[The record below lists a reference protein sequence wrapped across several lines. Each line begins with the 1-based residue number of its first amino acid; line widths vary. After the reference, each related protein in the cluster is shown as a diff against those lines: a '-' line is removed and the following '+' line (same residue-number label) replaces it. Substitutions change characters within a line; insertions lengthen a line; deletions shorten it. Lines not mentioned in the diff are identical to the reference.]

1 MLEHDSIMYFP
12 FRHEANVKE
21 SMLNSS
27 ASTLLDSGSSARP
40 FATSFAAQSASSPV
54 FHHGVQGLHNAT
66 YNMQSVPNAMSTR
79 NPGLGGG
86 PSSGT
91 HQPAGSLPPGRF
103 GSNNLPVGLSQLS
116 HGGIHGHSSM
126 TSRAGISVVG
136 NHAFSSSMN
145 GVGGTGP
152 GAGPGTGSVGNRG
165 AVAGL
170 GVSPQ
175 IGVTGPRIASSAGN
189 IGGGAGVNLTGGG
202 SLSRS
207 LNAGGGLSVPS
218 LNGSRVNMGPL
229 SNSGGLGVQG
239 PGRPVNSMLPQG
251 VNISSSTYSPSGDL
265 LAMISRAPQTVSL
278 LGSNFSSSPGSGIQ
292 VPSANGQLGNIGLGN
307 DGGSNDGVAFD
318 MNDFPQLTT
327 RQASGGGL
335 QGPVAALRKQGV
347 PVNAIVQQNQEFS
360 IQNEDFPA
368 LPGFKGGSTDMT
380 SEMQHKDPQHESALA
395 AIQSQHF
402 PTGRSAGFSL
412 GASYVPHRQQQQQ
425 QQHQGTGVSAS
436 MSSGSFSGAGAAD
449 LPHLHAAAQAVGT
462 PTSGAAQ
469 SLRSGGSSGVAVNMG
484 SYDQLV
490 HQYQQHQQTQ
500 FSRIGAHQQQLAA
513 VGQSSRDIGG
523 KSIQGI
529 QATTDRF
536 GLLGLLSVIRMSD
549 PDLTTLALGTDL
561 TTLGLN
567 LNSRENLYKTFASP
581 WADGPI
587 RGEPE
592 FTLPQCYV
600 QQAPRLQPGYFAKF
614 QQDTLFYIFYSMPND
629 EAQVYAADELHNRGW
644 FYHKDHHMW
653 FTRVPN
659 VEPLVKTNTYERG
672 SYFYFDQ
679 NTWETGRKENFVL
692 HYEMLE
698 KKPQLPTQH

>member
-12 FRHEANVKE
+12 FRHDANVKE

-40 FATSFAAQSASSPV
+40 FASSFSAQSASSPV

-66 YNMQSVPNAMSTR
+66 YNLQSVPNAMSSR

-86 PSSGT
+86 PSSGA
-91 HQPAGSLPPGRF
+91 HQPAGSLPSGRF

-116 HGGIHGHSSM
+116 HGAIHGHSAM

-145 GVGGTGP
+145 GVGGSGP
-152 GAGPGTGSVGNRG
+152 GAAPGAGSVSNRG
-165 AVAGL
+165 AMAGL
-170 GVSPQ
+170 GVSPSQ
-175 IGVTGPRIASSAGN
+175 MGVAGPRIASSAGN
-189 IGGGAGVNLTGGG
+189 IGAGAGVSLTGGG
-202 SLSRS
+202 NLSRS
-207 LNAGGGLSVPS
+207 LNSGGGLSVTS

-229 SNSGGLGVQG
+229 SNSGGIGVQG

-265 LAMISRAPQTVSL
+265 LAMISRAPQAVSL

-292 VPSANGQLGNIGLGN
+292 VPSANGQLGTIGLGN
-307 DGGSNDGVAFD
+307 DGGTNDGVAFD

-327 RQASGGGL
+327 RQTSGGGL

-347 PVNAIVQQNQEFS
+347 AVNTIVQQNQEFS

-368 LPGFKGGSTDMT
+368 LPGFKGGSSDMPT
-380 SEMQHKDPQHESALA
+380 EMQHKDQQHENTLSAMQA
-395 AIQSQHF
+395 QHF

-412 GASYVPHRQQQQQ
+412 GGSYVPHRQQQ
-425 QQHQGTGVSAS
+425 QQHQGTGVS
-436 MSSGSFSGAGAAD
+436 SGVSTGSLSGTNAAD

-462 PTSGAAQ
+462 PASGTAQ

-490 HQYQQHQQTQ
+490 HQYQQHQQSQ
-500 FSRIGAHQQQLAA
+500 FSRLGAHQQQLTA

-523 KSIQGI
+523 KSVQGI
-529 QATTDRF
+529 QATPDRF

-592 FTLPQCYV
+592 FTLPQCYN
-600 QQAPRLQPGYFAKF
+600 QAAPKLQSGYYAKF

-629 EAQVYAADELHNRGW
+629 EAQLYAADELVNRGW

-672 SYFYFDQ
+672 SYYYFDQ

-698 KKPQLPTQH
+698 KRPQLPSQH

>member
-12 FRHEANVKE
+12 FRHDANVKE

-40 FATSFAAQSASSPV
+40 FASSFSAQSASSPV

-66 YNMQSVPNAMSTR
+66 YNLQSVPNAMSSR

-86 PSSGT
+86 PSSGA
-91 HQPAGSLPPGRF
+91 HQPAGSLPSGRF

-116 HGGIHGHSSM
+116 HGAIHGHSAM

-145 GVGGTGP
+145 GVGGSGP
-152 GAGPGTGSVGNRG
+152 GAAPGAGSVSNRG
-165 AVAGL
+165 AMAGL
-170 GVSPQ
+170 GVSPSQ
-175 IGVTGPRIASSAGN
+175 MGVAGPRIASSAGN
-189 IGGGAGVNLTGGG
+189 IGAGAGVSLTGGG
-202 SLSRS
+202 NLSRS
-207 LNAGGGLSVPS
+207 LNSGGGLSVTS

-229 SNSGGLGVQG
+229 SNSGGIGVQG

-265 LAMISRAPQTVSL
+265 LAMISRAPQAVSL

-292 VPSANGQLGNIGLGN
+292 VPSANGQLGTIGLGN
-307 DGGSNDGVAFD
+307 DGGTNDGVAFD

-327 RQASGGGL
+327 RQTSGGGL
-335 QGPVAALRKQGV
+335 QGPV
-347 PVNAIVQQNQEFS
+347 
-360 IQNEDFPA
+360 
-368 LPGFKGGSTDMT
+368 GGSSDMPT
-380 SEMQHKDPQHESALA
+380 EMQHKDQQHENTLSAMQA
-395 AIQSQHF
+395 QHF

-412 GASYVPHRQQQQQ
+412 GGSYVPHRQQQ
-425 QQHQGTGVSAS
+425 QQHQGTGVS
-436 MSSGSFSGAGAAD
+436 SGVSTGSLSGTNAAD

-462 PTSGAAQ
+462 PASGTAQ

-490 HQYQQHQQTQ
+490 HQYQQHQQSQ
-500 FSRIGAHQQQLAA
+500 FSRLGAHQQQLTA

-523 KSIQGI
+523 KSVQGI
-529 QATTDRF
+529 QATPDRF

-592 FTLPQCYV
+592 FTLPQCYN
-600 QQAPRLQPGYFAKF
+600 QAAPKLQSGYYAKF

-629 EAQVYAADELHNRGW
+629 EAQLYAADELVNRGW

-672 SYFYFDQ
+672 SYYYFDQ

-698 KKPQLPTQH
+698 KRPQLPSQH